1 MSLKQNMK
9 TIIIAVGIVIAM
21 GVVVQMIPSTTEV
34 IQGEQT
40 EVTIEVE
47 PDWATDEDAKQ
58 AAKDVI
64 QRKAWE
70 ADKERLEGQI
80 EALQTQYEADLDALK
95 LDLDDVDK
103 NLGIY

>member
-1 MSLKQNMK
+1 MFKS
-9 TIIIAVGIVIAM
+9 IIIGVIS
-21 GVVVQMIPSTTEV
+21 VVVMGILLNYWEV
-34 IQGEQT
+34 IENAFDTSVSYQKAE
-40 EVTIEVE
+40 TIEVE
-47 PDWATDEDAKQ
+47 VHPDWASDEEAVS
-58 AAKDVI
+58 AAKGVI

-80 EALQTQYEADLDALK
+80 EALQTQYETDLDALK

>member
-1 MSLKQNMK
+1 MNN
-9 TIIIAVGIVIAM
+9 IILVGIVGAVLGGMTLI
-21 GVVVQMIPSTTEV
+21 GYLNEPTEAVNVKTETV
-34 IQGEQT
+34 IE
-40 EVTIEVE
+40 EVH
-47 PDWATDEDAKQ
+47 PDWATDEEAVS

-80 EALQTQYEADLDALK
+80 EALQAQYETDLDALK

>member
-1 MSLKQNMK
+1 MK

-34 IQGEQT
+34 VQGERT

-47 PDWATDEDAKQ
+47 PDWATDEEAKQ

-64 QRKAWE
+64 RRKALE
-70 ADKERLEGQI
+70 ADKSRLEGQI
-80 EALQTQYEADLDALK
+80 EALQSELEQ
-95 LDLDDVDK
+95 VDK
-103 NLGIY
+103 ELGLH

>member
-1 MSLKQNMK
+1 MK

-34 IQGEQT
+34 IQGERT

-47 PDWATDEDAKQ
+47 PDWATDEEAKQ

-80 EALQTQYEADLDALK
+80 EALQSELEQ
-95 LDLDDVDK
+95 VDK
-103 NLGIY
+103 ELGLH

>member
-1 MSLKQNMK
+1 M
-9 TIIIAVGIVIAM
+9 IAVGIVIAM

-34 IQGEQT
+34 IQGERT

-47 PDWATDEDAKQ
+47 PDWATDEEAKQ

-80 EALQTQYEADLDALK
+80 EALQSELEQ
-95 LDLDDVDK
+95 VDK
-103 NLGIY
+103 ELGLH

>member
-1 MSLKQNMK
+1 MK
-9 TIIIAVGIVIAM
+9 TIIIAVGIVITM

-47 PDWATDEDAKQ
+47 PDWATDEEAKQ

-64 QRKAWE
+64 RRKALE
-70 ADKERLEGQI
+70 ADKSRLEGQI
-80 EALQTQYEADLDALK
+80 EALQSELEQ
-95 LDLDDVDK
+95 VDK
-103 NLGIY
+103 ELGLH

>member
-1 MSLKQNMK
+1 
-9 TIIIAVGIVIAM
+9 M

-34 IQGEQT
+34 IQGERT

-47 PDWATDEDAKQ
+47 PDWATDEEAKQ

-64 QRKAWE
+64 RRKAWE

-80 EALQTQYEADLDALK
+80 EALQTQYEADLKALET
-95 LDLDDVDK
+95 DLDSIDK
-103 NLGIY
+103 HLGVY

>member
-1 MSLKQNMK
+1 MK
-9 TIIIAVGIVIAM
+9 TLMIAVGIVIAM

-34 IQGEQT
+34 IQGERT

-47 PDWATDEDAKQ
+47 PDWATDEEAKQ

-80 EALQTQYEADLDALK
+80 EALQSELEQ
-95 LDLDDVDK
+95 VDK
-103 NLGIY
+103 ELGLH

>member
-1 MSLKQNMK
+1 MK

-47 PDWATDEDAKQ
+47 PDWATDEEAKQ

-64 QRKAWE
+64 RRKELE
-70 ADKERLEGQI
+70 ADKSRLEGQI
-80 EALQTQYEADLDALK
+80 EALQSELEQ
-95 LDLDDVDK
+95 VDK
-103 NLGIY
+103 ELGLH

>member
-1 MSLKQNMK
+1 MMK
-9 TIIIAVGIVIAM
+9 SIITAVGVVIIM
-21 GVVVQMIPSTTEV
+21 SVLVNNREV
-34 IQGEQT
+34 LFDAFDTSVSYQKAE
-40 EVTIEVE
+40 TIEVE
-47 PDWATDEDAKQ
+47 VHPDWASDEEAVS
-58 AAKDVI
+58 AAKGVI

-80 EALQTQYEADLDALK
+80 EALQTQYETDLDALK

>member
-1 MSLKQNMK
+1 MK

-34 IQGEQT
+34 IQGERT

-47 PDWATDEDAKQ
+47 PDWATDEEAKQ

-64 QRKAWE
+64 RRKVLE
-70 ADKERLEGQI
+70 ADKIRLEGQI
-80 EALQTQYEADLDALK
+80 EALQSELEQ
-95 LDLDDVDK
+95 VDK
-103 NLGIY
+103 ELGLH

>member
-1 MSLKQNMK
+1 MK

-47 PDWATDEDAKQ
+47 PDWATDEEAKQ

-64 QRKAWE
+64 RRKVLE
-70 ADKERLEGQI
+70 ADKIRLEGQI
-80 EALQTQYEADLDALK
+80 EALQSELEQ
-95 LDLDDVDK
+95 VDK
-103 NLGIY
+103 ELGLH

>member
-1 MSLKQNMK
+1 MK

-47 PDWATDEDAKQ
+47 PDWATDEEAKQ

-80 EALQTQYEADLDALK
+80 EALQSELEQ
-95 LDLDDVDK
+95 VDK
-103 NLGIY
+103 ELGLH

>member
-1 MSLKQNMK
+1 MK

-34 IQGEQT
+34 IQGERT

-47 PDWATDEDAKQ
+47 PDWATDEEAKQ

-64 QRKAWE
+64 RRKAWE

-80 EALQTQYEADLDALK
+80 EALQTQYEADLKALET
-95 LDLDDVDK
+95 DLDSIDK
-103 NLGIY
+103 HLGVY